1 MPGAREMLEALHR
14 QGILLGLVT
23 NKPQR
28 FIETVLDH
36 FGLASSFGVVI
47 GGDAGV
53 AKKPAPDMLFAAIE
67 EFGVE
72 PWNAVM
78 VGDSSSDVEAARAAG
93 IAGRRPARRLQQ
105 RSDRE
110 SSAPMTAID
119 GLSQL
124 AAALPRLRPNA

>member
-1 MPGAREMLEALHR
+1 MHR

-93 IAGRRPARRLQQ
+93 IPVVVLRGGYSNVPIEKLGA
-105 RSDRE
+105 D
-110 SSAPMTAID
+110 TAID